1 MPIFKLRLFA
11 LCGMLAGACGLAQA
25 QGFDAVRLQGEPGSE
40 GEGRAGVALIAGHK
54 YLGSD
59 ERRELLLP
67 TIDYRWKNGWFA
79 GVGNGV
85 GYRFASSPQFQYGL
99 RLAADFGR
107 KEHRSDVLRGLGD
120 IPARPEF
127 GGFFNMHLS
136 RELSLSSSL
145 RYGAGTDRKGLLLD
159 LGAHY
164 GLQLAAQWRL
174 GGSVSATYA
183 NRDYMQDYF
192 GVTPEQSVRSGYAVY
207 EPGAG
212 VRDVRLGASL
222 THFFNRDWAL
232 TAALSA
238 TSLQGDAKR
247 SIIVRESTPVTGIL
261 ALGYRF

>member
-1 MPIFKLRLFA
+1 MAIASFKLVVA
-11 LCGMLAGACGLAQA
+11 SGVLAGVCSSAQA
-25 QGFDAVRLQGEPGSE
+25 QGFDAVRLQGDAGSE

-59 ERRELLLP
+59 ERRYLLLP

-79 GVGNGV
+79 GMGNGV
-85 GYRFASSPQFQYGL
+85 GYRFASNPQLQYGV

-120 IPARPEF
+120 IPARPEA
-127 GGFFNMHLS
+127 GAFFNMHLS

-145 RYGAGTDRKGLLLD
+145 RFGAGQDRKGLLLD

-164 GLQLAAQWRL
+164 GLQIAPQWRL
-174 GGSVSATYA
+174 GGSVSATYV

-192 GVTPEQSVRSGYAVY
+192 GVTPQQSARSGYAVY

-247 SIIVRESTPVTGIL
+247 SVIVRESTPVTGVL